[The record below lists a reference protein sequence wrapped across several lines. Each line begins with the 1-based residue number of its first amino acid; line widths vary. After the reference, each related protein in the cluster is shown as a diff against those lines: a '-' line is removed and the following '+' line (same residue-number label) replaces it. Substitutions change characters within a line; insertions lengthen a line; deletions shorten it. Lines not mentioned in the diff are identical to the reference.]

1 MWIGVPKV
9 SCSPGP
15 LNPRNCF
22 FFLVFFLNLGFKMQK
37 TRRKLCLWR
46 TVSFSDT
53 WARSVQLILLSERLA
68 RKPNFRLSLFAKQLP
83 SQARGQNRLLLI
95 TKKYYPLAGG
105 FATTWVSKAN
115 RYGVFGSLVPCTAA
129 IPNPGPQILLQ
140 QIREEWRQGGG
151 GFVICMPQ
159 HYNSYFSFTFRLQ
172 KWRGSSVK
180 SGSSLSFTCGRFRM
194 KPVTRTWD

>member
-9 SCSPGP
+9 ACSPGP
-15 LNPRNCF
+15 LNPTGTGIKKEK
-22 FFLVFFLNLGFKMQK
+22 NLGFKIQK
-37 TRRKLCLWR
+37 TGRKLCLWR
-46 TVSFSDT
+46 TVSFFRHLS
-53 WARSVQLILLSERLA
+53 SVGPADPAQWTTGEETKFPLC
-68 RKPNFRLSLFAKQLP
+68 LFAKQLP

-140 QIREEWRQGGG
+140 QIREEWGQGGWG
-151 GFVICMPQ
+151 VCYL
-159 HYNSYFSFTFRLQ
+159 HAAAL
-172 KWRGSSVK
+172 
-180 SGSSLSFTCGRFRM
+180 
-194 KPVTRTWD
+194 

>member
-1 MWIGVPKV
+1 M

-15 LNPRNCF
+15 LNPTGTGIF
-22 FFLVFFLNLGFKMQK
+22 FFKTWVLKCRKQEENFVFEGQ
-37 TRRKLCLWR
+37 R
-46 TVSFSDT
+46 VFSDT

-180 SGSSLSFTCGRFRM
+180 SGSSLSFTCGRFGM
-194 KPVTRTWD
+194 KPVPRTWD